1 MADFTFTS
9 SMENCML
16 TARNTTPSLD
26 HVLAAG
32 RVFDDALLAPRRTRA
47 WVPAMDVIERNDA
60 YVVCAELC
68 GVAPEQADIQFEQ
81 NVLTIRGNR
90 RASFDPSHDGE
101 VRVFSAERV
110 HGTFERAIRLPEFVD
125 AEGIDASFV
134 NGLLTVVVPKARG
147 AQARKISIRTTDA
160 R

>member
-1 MADFTFTS
+1 MADFNVTS
-9 SMENCML
+9 SMEILML
-16 TARNTTPSLD
+16 TTRNVTPSLD

-32 RVFDDALLAPRRTRA
+32 RVFDDALLAQRRTRA
-47 WVPAMDVIERNDA
+47 WVPAMDVIERSDA

-68 GVAPEQADIQFEQ
+68 GVSPEHAEIQFEQ
-81 NVLTIRGNR
+81 NVLTIRGTK

-101 VRVFSAERV
+101 LRVFSAERV

-125 AEGIDASFV
+125 AEGIDASFA
-134 NGLLTVVVPKARG
+134 NGLLTVVVPKAKG
-147 AQARKISIRTTDA
+147 AQARKITIRGTDA

>member
-1 MADFTFTS
+1 MADFNFTS

-16 TARNTTPSLD
+16 TARNATPSLD
-26 HVLAAG
+26 HVLAAS
-32 RVFDDALLAPRRTRA
+32 RVFDDALLAPRRSRA

-60 YVVCAELC
+60 YVVCVELC

-81 NVLTIRGNR
+81 NVLTIRGTR
-90 RASFDPSHDGE
+90 RASFDPSDGE
-101 VRVFSAERV
+101 LRVFSAERV

-125 AEGIDASFV
+125 AERIDASFD

-147 AQARKISIRTTDA
+147 AQARKVTIRTTDA